1 MALVERIIVD
11 SDSTYPDVTVIRDI
25 ESGNI
30 AIDYSKYLERLAT
43 SAESIATDIDSIAA
57 DIDAIK
63 TLAEVDGIATKDPL
77 AWMGLMSVYK
87 LYVEDPGS
95 MGIDALKA
103 YKAKIDALVASLG

>member
-1 MALVERIIVD
+1 MALIERIIVD

-43 SAESIATDIDSIAA
+43 SAESIAA

-95 MGIDALKA
+95 IGIDALKA